1 MSREIIIAAVGD
13 ILMKPLLVRLMRTG
27 DGQRDSTGHK
37 RGLYDFGQAFEPVAR
52 FLQDAHL
59 TIGNLET
66 TFAGGPDDGYTKT
79 RRNPKNGCPSF
90 NCPDAFAS
98 ALKAAGFNVLATAN
112 NHCMDYGLHGLR
124 RTLEVLDK
132 NGIAHVGTY
141 RNRQESRSLFVQEVE
156 GVRIGILAYTR
167 DTNGIPVP
175 KSQPAGVKKIVRTS
189 IEKDLE
195 RLRAVSDF
203 IIVYVHCGYEYH
215 QSPAAPQKE
224 LVRFLFR
231 QGADVVLGS
240 HPHVLQPAVCR
251 TVKDIDGRTRD
262 RFAIYSLG
270 NFISTRLHG
279 KDAALTGLI
288 VRIKIR
294 KTSRGSVRLTGVE
307 YVPTWVCIARNGRQ
321 KMCRIVPLRQAL
333 AKPEPFFAGQLD
345 RMKRAYRS
353 TLRMYNPEK

>member
-13 ILMKPLLVRLMRTG
+13 LLMKPLLIRLMRTG
-27 DGQRDSTGHK
+27 DKREDSVDNK
-37 RGLYDFGQAFEPVAR
+37 NGLYAFEQAFEPVASY
-52 FLQDAHL
+52 LQDAHL

-79 RRNPKNGCPSF
+79 RRNPKKGNPRF

-98 ALKAAGFNVLATAN
+98 ALKATGFNVLATAN
-112 NHCMDYGLHGLR
+112 NHCMDYGVRGLR
-124 RTLEVLDK
+124 RTLEILDK

-141 RNRQESRSLFVQEVE
+141 RNRRESRSLCVQEVE
-156 GVRIGILAYTR
+156 GVRIGILSYTR

-189 IEKDLE
+189 MRKDLK
-195 RLRAVSDF
+195 RLRAISDF
-203 IIVYVHCGYEYH
+203 IIVCMHCGYEYH
-215 QSPAAPQKE
+215 QSPAAHQKE

-240 HPHVLQPAVCR
+240 HPHVLQPADCR
-251 TVKDIDGRTRD
+251 TVKDIDGRTRK

-279 KDAALTGLI
+279 KDAAITGLI

-294 KTSRGSVRLTGVE
+294 KASPGSVRLAGVE
-307 YVPTWVCIARNGRQ
+307 YIPTWVCMTKNGRE
-321 KMCRIVPLRQAL
+321 KKCRIVPIRQAL

-345 RMKRAYRS
+345 RMKRAYRR
-353 TLRMYNPEK
+353 TLRMYNPKK